1 MTEDRGTCILPL
13 GVWKDI
19 RGLTSSWRPTYDRS
33 IDSVMAILIEE
44 EVTEAQNL
52 TIIDNSTSS
61 REETEVD
68 MDSIRRRKKTK
79 TEDLADKSH
88 LTDPSSETAK
98 VDQKSEKKK
107 AKEAAALARMQA
119 NLAFLGGAITQADE
133 E

>member
-1 MTEDRGTCILPL
+1 MTEERGTCILPL

-88 LTDPSSETAK
+88 LTDPSVATAK

-119 NLAFLGGAITQADE
+119 NLAFLGGAISQADE